1 MDKNIIREP
10 EMKNEQRSNKFYH
23 VNKAWQESNRENE
36 RKHKESINKYHE
48 IINRNCYKTQQ
59 KKG

>member
-1 MDKNIIREP
+1 
-10 EMKNEQRSNKFYH
+10 MKNEQHSNKFYH